1 MSRFLV
7 PHNLEFKEIIDIF
20 SKKITETKKITSSLD
35 DLSCRGG
42 VAGDA

>member
-1 MSRFLV
+1 MTQ
-7 PHNLEFKEIIDIF
+7 FKY
-20 SKKITETKKITSSLD
+20 KKITENGMKDFSLNKLNRTSSLD